1 MAITYPYPVSFLAD
15 RLNIE
20 AVIWDIKRNDELSG
34 SGDSRVW
41 QAELAPP
48 LWTGDVKLNIGRN
61 ASLKQ
66 IAVLIR
72 KLHGAQEQFYLFDP
86 LSKYPQSDPTGS
98 ILGASAVRVNSV
110 GTGGRTISL
119 RGLPAGYVL
128 TLSDKMEIA
137 YGASP
142 VRNAFLEVSDL
153 LVTAD
158 GSGVTGQ
165 FEVFPNAP
173 TGVAANDVVTLAKP
187 ACKVFIMPTSHNPG
201 SASGLITTGAAFKVM
216 EKR

>member
-20 AVIWDIKRNDELSG
+20 TVTWDIKRNDELSG
-34 SGDSRVW
+34 SGDSRIW
-41 QAELAPP
+41 QAELAAP
-48 LWTGDVKLNIGRN
+48 LWTGDVTLNVGYHDD
-61 ASLKQ
+61 LKQ
-66 IAVLIR
+66 IAALIR
-72 KLHGAQEQFYLFDP
+72 KLHGAQEQFFLYDP
-86 LSKYPQSDPTGS
+86 LSKYPQLDPTGS

-128 TLSDKMEIA
+128 TLSDKMQIA
-137 YGASP
+137 YASSP
-142 VRNAFLEVSDL
+142 IRNAFLEVSDL
-153 LVTAD
+153 IVTAD
-158 GSGVTGQ
+158 GSGATGQ
-165 FEVFPNAP
+165 FEIFPNVP
-173 TGVAANDVVTLAKP
+173 TGVAANDIVTLAKP

-201 SASGLITTGAAFKVM
+201 SASGLMTTGATFKVM

>member
-34 SGDSRVW
+34 SGDGRVW

-66 IAVLIR
+66 IAALIR
-72 KLHGAQEQFYLFDP
+72 KLHGAQEQFYLYDP
-86 LSKYPQSDPTGS
+86 LSKFPQADPDGS
-98 ILGASAVRVNSV
+98 ILGFASVRIDSI
-110 GTGGRTISL
+110 GTGGRTVSL
-119 RGLPAGYVL
+119 SGLPANYVL
-128 TLSDKMEIA
+128 TLADKVQIYAAANPARTRFIELSENA
-137 YGASP
+137 SANGA
-142 VRNAFLEVSDL
+142 
-153 LVTAD
+153 
-158 GSGVTGQ
+158 GVTGQ
-165 FEVFPNAP
+165 IEVFPHIGP
-173 TGVAANDVVTLAKP
+173 GFVANDPVRLKQP

-201 SASGLITTGAAFKVM
+201 SASGLMTTGAAFKVM